1 MIMLHLILIK
11 KLYQGVSQER
21 KKFCV
26 LHELGNKTLLGVWGH
41 YEPLSGLS
49 GGPGGQSLWKTNYI

>member
-26 LHELGNKTLLGVWGH
+26 LHELRNKMQLGIWGQ

-49 GGPGGQSLWKTNYI
+49 GGPGGKSLEN